1 MQLEVLEKLE
11 KKIGQALE
19 RIDRLREENKQMS
32 SSYNT
37 MSIEVEEVKKI
48 SAKLEEENRRLK
60 DKLSK
65 SDQGKNQKELRIKKR
80 IERLVEKLNLLE
92 SMA

>member
-11 KKIGQALE
+11 KKIGQALG

-32 SSYNT
+32 FSYNT

-60 DKLSK
+60 NKLSK

>member
-37 MSIEVEEVKKI
+37 MSIEVEEAKKI

>member
-60 DKLSK
+60 GKLSK
-65 SDQGKNQKELRIKKR
+65 SDQGKDQKELRIKKR

>member
-11 KKIGQALE
+11 KKIGQALG